1 MKSRILWN
9 LSLGLVLIMAPL
21 VSCWARQT
29 PPPPTAPITQ
39 EPGPAPVLQPAAAAA
54 PAPAQPVPQPGPA
67 TSPGTAPVPSLSEAP
82 AAPVSAERPA
92 PANVRTDG
100 PVGDLIKLANAG
112 VDSSVLL
119 AFATNS
125 ASLFNLNAEEII
137 YLKDLGVPSAV
148 VTAILQHDQASKELL
163 ANSNAPLAPPAD
175 WQFVPQP
182 AAPATADAALAAQS
196 APPAYPSPLD
206 YSPPSPDIT
215 EPGFYDTLSPYG
227 NWVRVEG
234 AGLCWQP
241 SAAVVD
247 SSWQPYF
254 DGGHWVYTDCG
265 WYWASDYS
273 WGWAPFHYGRWF
285 HHNHWGWCWAP
296 DTVWG
301 PSWVC
306 WRYTDGYC
314 GWAPLPPGAWYRPGI
329 GLSFYGRGVGASFGF
344 GLGFDSF
351 AFVSWGNFNDRH
363 LRPWGVRRDR
373 REGIY
378 RQSTA
383 VTRFDSVGGTASN
396 HGLSAEHVASA
407 THAPVRP
414 VAIRAVG
421 APAAGGLRAEH
432 LALDGRT
439 LNVFRPSA
447 AELRRTPAANS
458 RRPGSAAIR
467 SPGAA
472 TSAATARNVSNSP
485 SRSFG
490 ESRPVPLD
498 PAERNRA
505 LGNVRLSS
513 TARPAPSTSRTQPA
527 WLAPQT
533 QETQRQPAPAQ
544 RDNSRPSY
552 QAPAQRD
559 YRAQTYQA
567 PAQVPRYSSP
577 AERSRLDSGPV
588 YSSAPRAYS
597 APAPA
602 PAPAARP
609 SSPAPSSGSQSGSG
623 RGGR

>member
-1 MKSRILWN
+1 
-9 LSLGLVLIMAPL
+9 
-21 VSCWARQT
+21 
-29 PPPPTAPITQ
+29 
-39 EPGPAPVLQPAAAAA
+39 
-54 PAPAQPVPQPGPA
+54 
-67 TSPGTAPVPSLSEAP
+67 
-82 AAPVSAERPA
+82 
-92 PANVRTDG
+92 
-100 PVGDLIKLANAG
+100 VGDLIKLANAG
-112 VDSSVLL
+112 VESSVLL

-125 ASLFNLNAEEII
+125 ASLFNLNTEEII
-137 YLKDLGVPSAV
+137 YLNDLGVPSAV
-148 VTAILQHDQASKELL
+148 VTAILQHDQALKELL
-163 ANSNAPLAPPAD
+163 ASNAPLPPPAA

-182 AAPATADAALAAQS
+182 PAPATADAPPAAQS
-196 APPAYPSPLD
+196 APPANPPPPDYSPPPLD
-206 YSPPSPDIT
+206 YSPPAPMT

-227 NWVRVEG
+227 NWIQVEG
-234 AGLCWQP
+234 PGLCWQP

-247 SSWQPYF
+247 PSWQPYL

-285 HHNHWGWCWAP
+285 HHHRWGWCWAP

-314 GWAPLPPGAWYRPGI
+314 GWAPLPPGALYRPGF
-329 GLSFYGRGVGASFGF
+329 GLTFYGHGVGAGFGF
-344 GLGFDSF
+344 GLGLDSF
-351 AFVSWGNFNDRH
+351 AFVSWGNFNERH
-363 LRPWGVRRDR
+363 LRPWSVRRDR
-373 REGIY
+373 LQRIY

-407 THAPVRP
+407 THAQVRP
-414 VAIRAVG
+414 MAIRAVG
-421 APAAGGLRAEH
+421 APAAAASLRAEH
-432 LALDGRT
+432 LAFDGKT

-447 AELRRTPAANS
+447 AELRRAPAAIS
-458 RRPGSAAIR
+458 RRPASAAIR

-472 TSAATARNVSNSP
+472 TSAAAARNLANPP

-498 PAERNRA
+498 PAERSRA

-513 TARPAPSTSRTQPA
+513 AVRPAVSASRTQPA
-527 WLAPQT
+527 WLAPRT

-544 RDNSRPSY
+544 RDNSRPFY
-552 QAPAQRD
+552 QAPAQRE

-567 PAQVPRYSSP
+567 PAEVPRYSSP
-577 AERSRLDSGPV
+577 AERSRLGSGPV
-588 YSSAPRAYS
+588 YSSSPRAYS
-597 APAPA
+597 APSPA
-602 PAPAARP
+602 PAPPAR
-609 SSPAPSSGSQSGSG
+609 SSPPPPPPPSSGSQSGSG

>member
-1 MKSRILWN
+1 
-9 LSLGLVLIMAPL
+9 
-21 VSCWARQT
+21 
-29 PPPPTAPITQ
+29 
-39 EPGPAPVLQPAAAAA
+39 
-54 PAPAQPVPQPGPA
+54 
-67 TSPGTAPVPSLSEAP
+67 
-82 AAPVSAERPA
+82 
-92 PANVRTDG
+92 
-100 PVGDLIKLANAG
+100 VGDLVKLANAG
-112 VDSSVLL
+112 VDSAVLL

-125 ASLFNLNAEEII
+125 ASFFNLNAEEII
-137 YLKDLGVPSAV
+137 YLKDLGVPSPV
-148 VTAILQHDQASKELL
+148 VMAILQHDQALKELL
-163 ANSNAPLAPPAD
+163 ANANAPLAPPAD
-175 WQFVPQP
+175 WQFAPPP
-182 AAPATADAALAAQS
+182 AAPATADAAPAAQS
-196 APPAYPSPLD
+196 APPAYPPPPD
-206 YSPPSPDIT
+206 YSPPPPDMT

-227 NWVRVEG
+227 NWVQVDG

-247 SSWQPYF
+247 PSWQPYF

-306 WRYTDGYC
+306 WRYSDGYC
-314 GWAPLPPGAWYRPGI
+314 GWAPLPPGAWFRPGI
-329 GLSFYGRGVGASFGF
+329 GLTFYGRGVGASFGF
-344 GLGFDSF
+344 GLGVDSF
-351 AFVSWGNFNDRH
+351 AFVSWGNFNDRQ
-363 LRPWGVRRDR
+363 LRPWGVKRNR

-378 RQSTA
+378 RQSTP

-407 THAPVRP
+407 THAPVRQA
-414 VAIRAVG
+414 AIRAVG

-447 AELRRTPAANS
+447 AELRRTPAAS
-458 RRPGSAAIR
+458 SGRPGSAAIR

-472 TSAATARNVSNSP
+472 TSAAAARTAANSP

-505 LGNVRLSS
+505 LSNVRLSS
-513 TARPAPSTSRTQPA
+513 AVRPAPSTSRTQPA
-527 WLAPQT
+527 WLAPRT
-533 QETQRQPAPAQ
+533 PETQRQPAPAQ
-544 RDNSRPSY
+544 PESSRPFY
-552 QAPAQRD
+552 QAPAHRD

-588 YSSAPRAYS
+588 YSSSPRANS
-597 APAPA
+597 APASA

-609 SSPAPSSGSQSGSG
+609 SSPPPPAPSSGSQSGSG
-623 RGGR
+623 RGR